1 MIDLKSFRKINNLTQ
16 GELGEYIG
24 MKKSFIS
31 KIENGKEK
39 LPESKLQK
47 LLTNTMGWDTTMLE
61 QSPTI
66 NTRVSGNGSANVQ
79 VGSNNKLVQDSSDLK
94 VQIAVLEKE
103 NELLREQRELL
114 LEQNDFL
121 KTLLNK

>member
-61 QSPTI
+61 KSPTI

>member
-47 LLTNTMGWDTTMLE
+47 LLTNTMGWDTTMLK

>member
-1 MIDLKSFRKINNLTQ
+1 MTDFENFIKSNNVLKKDIAKYLGISNAFVTQ
-16 GELGEYIG
+16 LCDGRRSIPND
-24 MKKSFIS
+24 KVA
-31 KIENGKEK
+31 
-39 LPESKLQK
+39 
-47 LLTNTMGWDTTMLE
+47 LLKQNPYGWDTTMLE

-79 VGSNNKLVQDSSDLK
+79 VGSNNKLAQDSSDLK

-121 KTLLNK
+121 KSMLQK

>member
-1 MIDLKSFRKINNLTQ
+1 MIDLKEFRKANNLKQEDVANYLST
-16 GELGEYIG
+16 
-24 MKKSFIS
+24 SRVFIS
-31 KIENGKEK
+31 QVEGGKSK
-39 LPESKLQK
+39 LPSEQLCK
-47 LLTNTMGWDTTMLE
+47 LLSNPYGWDTTMLK

-79 VGSNNKLVQDSSDLK
+79 VGSNNKLAQDSSDLK

>member
-47 LLTNTMGWDTTMLE
+47 LLANTMGWDTTMLE